1 MHSSSYNIKFTSYS
15 EVNDV
20 IKKLFKSLRS
30 KHQDGFETSM
40 KGSDF
45 IFDSVQLIY
54 YQKCSEVNF
63 KHGDSYIDSPCWR
76 KKKKATINAK
86 NEDDKYFQHAATAAS
101 NPEEIKQNSERVS
114 NIKPFINECN
124 CKGINYPS
132 KIDDWKTFE
141 KNNPTIA
148 LNILY
153 INEKEIFPV
162 YVSKHNST
170 GEKHIILLMIPNEEK
185 EGWHYLAV
193 KKHSALLRGITSKHH
208 DYLYCLNCL
217 HSFTTENKL
226 KSPEKICKNKDFCG
240 IVMPSEKDKILEFNQ
255 HIKSDKMSCIIYAD
269 IESLIKK
276 IDRCANNL
284 EKSSTT
290 KIGKHI
296 PCGYSMS
303 TIWALIVQKINILYI
318 VEKIV

>member
-54 YQKCSEVNF
+54 YQKCSKVNF
-63 KHGDSYIDSPCWR
+63 KRGDSYIDSPGWI
-76 KKKKATINAK
+76 KKKKAAINPK
-86 NEDDKYFQHAATAAS
+86 NEDDKYFQHAATVAS
-101 NPEEIKQNSERVS
+101 NSEEIKQNSERVS
-114 NIKPFINECN
+114 NIKLFINECN
-124 CKGINYPS
+124 WKGINYPS
-132 KIDDWKTFE
+132 KIDDQKTFE

-148 LNILY
+148 FNILCT
-153 INEKEIFPV
+153 NENKIFPV

-170 GEKHIILLMIPNEEK
+170 REKHIILLMIANEEK

-193 KKHSALLRGITSKHH
+193 KKQSALLRGITSKHH
-208 DYLYCLNCL
+208 GYFYCLNCL

-226 KSPEKICKNKDFCG
+226 KSHEKICKNKDFCG

-290 KIGKHI
+290 KIGEHI